1 MARVGWVVMA
11 PPTDRRARA
20 RITTALFAAQALGS
34 AGVLAAATVASIA
47 GAEISGRTSLAGV
60 PAGVFQLGA
69 AVSAL
74 VWSVASDRLGRR
86 NGLGLGLLAGAIGAA
101 GATLAV
107 IAHSFPLL
115 VAAIVVMGSGSAA
128 VRLGRFAAAE
138 VHPPAR
144 RGRAVAWVVLGG
156 TVGSVLG
163 PSLVAP
169 TGTIGHSLTGSSL
182 AGPYAV
188 TLVVYLLAAVTLLV
202 FLRPDPKALGE
213 QIERHHPHPGGVGR
227 ARRWSSLLRDPGI
240 VVAMASVIVAH
251 AVMVMMMGLTSLHMV
266 LAGIGLG
273 GISLVFSV
281 HSFGMYAPSVGSGWL
296 ADRFG
301 RHATITAGAVTL
313 AGACALAPLSDRVP
327 ALVLALFLL
336 GLGWNLC
343 FVAGSALLADRL
355 APAEKGRMQGLNDL
369 LMSGMAAVASLAG
382 GLLFATAGYGGMGLV
397 GVLASV
403 LLLALVLS
411 LGRASRGRPNGADEW
426 G

>member
-1 MARVGWVVMA
+1 MAL
-11 PPTDRRARA
+11 PTDRRARA

-34 AGVLAAATVASIA
+34 SGVLAAATVASIA
-47 GAEISGRTSLAGV
+47 GAAISGRTSLAGV

-74 VWSVASDRLGRR
+74 AWSIASDRLGRR
-86 NGLGLGLLAGAIGAA
+86 NGLGLGLLAGAAGAA
-101 GATLAV
+101 GATIAV
-107 IAHSFPLL
+107 IVHSFPLL
-115 VAAIVVMGSGSAA
+115 VPSIVVMGSGSAA

-138 VHPPAR
+138 AHPPAQ

-156 TVGSVLG
+156 TVGSVVG

-169 TGTIGHSLTGSSL
+169 AGRIGNGLTGSSL

-188 TLVVYLLAAVTLLV
+188 TLLVYLLAALSLLL
-202 FLRPDPKALGE
+202 FLRPDPKALGARIARE
-213 QIERHHPHPGGVGR
+213 HPHPGGEGPARPWR
-227 ARRWSSLLRDPGI
+227 ALLRDPGI
-240 VVAMASVIVAH
+240 VVAVTSVVVAH
-251 AVMVMMMGLTSLHMV
+251 AVMVMMMGLTSLHME

-281 HSFGMYAPSVGSGWL
+281 HSFGMYAPSVASGLL

-301 RHATITAGAVTL
+301 RTATIVSGAVTL
-313 AGACALAPLSDRVP
+313 AVACTLAPLSDRVP
-327 ALVLALFLL
+327 ALVAALFLL

-355 APAEKGRMQGLNDL
+355 APAERGRMQGVNDL

-382 GLLFATAGYGGMGLV
+382 GLLFARAGYGGMALV
-397 GVLASV
+397 GILASA
-403 LLLALVLS
+403 LLLAFV
-411 LGRASRGRPNGADEW
+411 LGRGRALGVGALPADRGR
-426 G
+426 

>member
-1 MARVGWVVMA
+1 MRL
-11 PPTDRRARA
+11 PTQRRAAA
-20 RITTALFAAQALGS
+20 RITTALFTAQALGS
-34 AGVLAAATVASIA
+34 AGVLAAATIASIA
-47 GAEISGRTSLAGV
+47 GAEIGGRTSLAGV

-69 AVSAL
+69 AAAAL
-74 VWSVASDRLGRR
+74 GWSIASDRLGRR
-86 NGLGLGLLAGAIGAA
+86 SGLALGLLAGAIGAA

-107 IAHSFPLL
+107 SVRSFPLL
-115 VAAIVVMGSGSAA
+115 VVAIAVMGSGSAA

-138 VHPPAR
+138 AHPPAR

-169 TGTIGHSLTGSSL
+169 AGAIGHRLTGSTL

-188 TLVVYLLAAVTLLV
+188 TLLVYALAAATLFA

-213 QIERHHPHPGGVGR
+213 AIERDYPHPAGTGP
-227 ARRWSSLLRDPGI
+227 ARPWRSLLRDPGI
-240 VVAMASVIVAH
+240 VLAVASVVVAH
-251 AVMVMMMGLTSLHMV
+251 AVMVMMMGLTSLHMK

-281 HSFGMYAPSVGSGWL
+281 HSFGMYAPSIASGWL

-301 RHATITAGAVTL
+301 RRATVTAGAVTL
-313 AGACALAPLSDRVP
+313 AAACALAPISERVP
-327 ALVLALFLL
+327 LLVLALFLL

-369 LMSGMAAVASLAG
+369 LMSSMAAVASLAG
-382 GLLFATAGYGGMGLV
+382 GLLFAAEGYAIMGLV
-397 GVLASV
+397 GVLASS
-403 LLLALVLS
+403 LLLALVMG
-411 LGRASRGRPNGADEW
+411 LGQAARNGPLGAD
-426 G
+426 